1 MTERSPSTFNFQR
14 HWIAM
19 MDRQHNHPS
28 RLFCACFGAA
38 GGGGLDLSGADP
50 AVRFQD
56 DLFHAANGGWLAR
69 TEIPSDKSRFGA
81 FSQLGDLSD
90 QRLRDILDELTAQPS
105 AAGSDADRVATFF
118 AAFLDTEA
126 IDQAGL
132 SAIQPQLAEI
142 DAISNAVQLAQWQG
156 RMQGLLDTPVALWVM
171 ADFKQPDLNRALTW
185 QGGLGLPDR
194 DYYLQ
199 GDTRMAE
206 TRAAYAVYL
215 TELARLAGEPEP
227 AQAAATVLAIEHR
240 IALLHWDKVENRQ
253 PVKLYNPRTLT
264 ELMDEAPGFDWSAF
278 LEAAGLVGEGAAVLS
293 ISQPSTVI
301 GLAQLFAQVPLAD
314 WKLYFKLHLLDQSAP
329 LLPLALRTAHFAFRG
344 QALTGATAEQPRW
357 QLGVAAL
364 NRALGETLGKLYVA
378 RHFTPEHKA
387 RMQLLVENLLAA
399 FRASIA
405 GLAWMSPQTQ
415 ALAQDKLSKYS
426 TKIGYPD
433 HWQGDSGWRVE
444 TGDAL
449 GNVQRAA
456 RFEWQRLAAKAGRP
470 VDRREWGMTP
480 QTVNAYY
487 NPSLNEIVFPAA
499 ILQPPFFDMAAD
511 DAANYGAIGAV
522 IGHEISH
529 GFDDQGSQFDGDGV
543 LCNWWTDAD
552 RQAFDAVTTQ
562 LVAQYESYA
571 ALPGKT
577 LNGRLTLGENIA
589 DLSGLQIAFRA
600 YQASQRANPSEPA
613 AVLGGYTGEQRF
625 FIAWARVWREKVRDE
640 RALQLLTTD
649 PHSPAAF
656 RANGAAVNHD
666 GFHAAFSTQPGDDMF
681 KPAPERLR
689 IW

>member
-1 MTERSPSTFNFQR
+1 MFEHP
-14 HWIAM
+14 
-19 MDRQHNHPS
+19 HNHPA

-38 GGGGLDLSGADP
+38 GGGGLDLSGTDP

-56 DLFHAANGGWLAR
+56 DLFRATNGGWLAC
-69 TEIPSDKSRFGA
+69 TEIPADKSRFGA
-81 FSQLGDLSD
+81 FSQLADLSD
-90 QRLRDILDELTAQPS
+90 QRLQAILAELSADPP
-105 AAGSDADRVATFF
+105 AAGSDAARVATFF
-118 AAFLDTEA
+118 AAYLDTAA
-126 IDQAGL
+126 IEQAGL
-132 SAIQPQLAEI
+132 PALQPQLDEI
-142 DAISNAVQLAQWQG
+142 DAISCGVQLAQWQG

-194 DYYLQ
+194 DYYLLEDDARLAQ
-199 GDTRMAE
+199 A
-206 TRAAYAVYL
+206 RAAYAVYL
-215 TELARLAGEPEP
+215 TELARLSGEAAP
-227 AQAAATVLAIEHR
+227 AEAAATVLALEHR
-240 IALLHWDKVENRQ
+240 IALLHWDKVANRQ

-264 ELMDEAPGFDWSAF
+264 ALIEEAPGFDWAAF
-278 LEAAGLVGEGAAVLS
+278 LQSAGLADVDQLSLSLS

-301 GLAQLFAQVPLAD
+301 GLARLFEQVPLSE
-314 WKLYFKLHLLDQSAP
+314 WKLYFKLRLLDQSAP
-329 LLPLALRTAHFAFRG
+329 LLPLAFRTAHFAFRG
-344 QALTGATAEQPRW
+344 QALTGAAAELPRW
-357 QLGVAAL
+357 QQGVAAL
-364 NRALGETLGKLYVA
+364 NRALGETVGKLYVA
-378 RHFTPEHKA
+378 RHFTHQHKA
-387 RMQLLVENLLAA
+387 RMLALVENLLAA

-405 GLAWMSPQTQ
+405 GLTWMSAQTQ
-415 ALAQDKLSKYS
+415 ALAQDKLSKY
-426 TKIGYPD
+426 TIKIGYPD
-433 HWQGDSGWRVE
+433 HWRDDSGWVVE
-444 TGDAL
+444 VGDAL

-499 ILQPPFFDMAAD
+499 ILQPPFFDLAAD
-511 DAANYGAIGAV
+511 EASNYGAIGAV

-552 RQAFDAVTTQ
+552 RLAFDALTSQ
-562 LVAQYESYA
+562 LVAQFERYQ

-600 YQASQRANPSEPA
+600 YQASQRSNPSQSA
-613 AVLGGYTGEQRF
+613 AVIEGYTGEQRF

-649 PHSPAAF
+649 PHAPAAF

-666 GFHAAFSTQPGDDMF
+666 GFHSAFETQPGDPMF
-681 KPAPERLR
+681 KPASERLR

>member
-1 MTERSPSTFNFQR
+1 MIERHR
-14 HWIAM
+14 
-19 MDRQHNHPS
+19 NHPS

-38 GGGGLDLSGADP
+38 RGGGLNLSGADP
-50 AVRFQD
+50 TVRFQD
-56 DLFHAANGGWLAR
+56 DLFGAANGDWLAR

-81 FSQLGDLSD
+81 FSELGDLCD
-90 QRLRDILDELTAQPS
+90 QRLRDILDEL
-105 AAGSDADRVATFF
+105 AAHPPAVGSDAARVARFF
-118 AAFLDTEA
+118 AAYLDTEA
-126 IDQAGL
+126 IDKAGL
-132 SAIQPQLAEI
+132 SPIEPLLVEI
-142 DAISNAVQLAQWQG
+142 DAIGNARQLAQWQG

-171 ADFKQPDLNRALTW
+171 ADFKQPDINRALTW

-194 DYYLQ
+194 DYFLLED
-199 GDTRMAE
+199 DTRMAE
-206 TRAAYAVYL
+206 ARAAYSTYL
-215 TELARLAGEPEP
+215 TELARLSGEAEPE
-227 AQAAATVLAIEHR
+227 QVAATVLAIEHR

-253 PVKLYNPRTLT
+253 PVKLYNPRTLAQ
-264 ELMDEAPGFDWSAF
+264 LMDEAPGFDWAAF
-278 LEAAGLVGEGAAVLS
+278 LQSAGLAAADQLS

-301 GLAQLFAQVPLAD
+301 GMALLFEQVPLAD

-329 LLPLALRTAHFAFRG
+329 LLPQTFRTAHFAFRG
-344 QALTGATAEQPRW
+344 RALTGATAELPRW
-357 QLGVAAL
+357 QQAVAAL
-364 NRALGETLGKLYVA
+364 NRALGESVGKLYVA
-378 RHFTPEHKA
+378 RHFTAEHKA

-415 ALAQDKLSKYS
+415 ALAQDKLSKY
-426 TKIGYPD
+426 TIKIGYPD
-433 HWQGDSGWRVE
+433 HWRDDSGWPVLA
-444 TGDAL
+444 GDAL

-470 VDRREWGMTP
+470 VDRSEWGMTP

-511 DAANYGAIGAV
+511 DASNYGAIGAV

-552 RQAFDAVTTQ
+552 RQAFDAVTTR
-562 LVAQYESYA
+562 LVAQYESYE
-571 ALPGKT
+571 ALPGKP

-600 YQASQRANPSEPA
+600 YQQLQPA
-613 AVLGGYTGEQRF
+613 ALIDGYTGEQRF
-625 FIAWARVWREKVRDE
+625 FIAWSRVWREKI
-640 RALQLLTTD
+640 RAEHALKLLTTD
-649 PHSPAAF
+649 PHAPASF

-666 GFHAAFSTQPGDDMF
+666 GFHAAFDTQPGDKMF
-681 KPAPERLR
+681 KSASDRLR

>member
-1 MTERSPSTFNFQR
+1 MIESHRS
-14 HWIAM
+14 
-19 MDRQHNHPS
+19 HPS

-38 GGGGLDLSGADP
+38 RGDGFYLSGADP

-56 DLFHAANGGWLAR
+56 DLFRAANGGWLAR
-69 TEIPSDKSRFGA
+69 TEIPPDKSRFGA

-90 QRLRDILDELTAQPS
+90 QRLRDILDEL
-105 AAGSDADRVATFF
+105 AAHPPAASSDAHRVATFF
-118 AAFLDTEA
+118 TAYLDTEL
-126 IDQAGL
+126 IEQAGL
-132 SAIQPQLAEI
+132 GAITPLLAEI
-142 DAISNAVQLAQWQG
+142 DAISNAAQLAQWQG

-171 ADFKQPDLNRALTW
+171 ADFKQPDINRALTW

-194 DYYLQ
+194 DYFLLED
-199 GDTRMAE
+199 DTRMAE
-206 TRAAYAVYL
+206 ARAAYSTYL
-215 TELARLAGEPEP
+215 TELARLSGEAEPE
-227 AQAAATVLAIEHR
+227 QVAATVLAIEHR

-253 PVKLYNPRTLT
+253 PVKLYNPRTLAQ
-264 ELMDEAPGFDWSAF
+264 LMDEAPGFDWAAF
-278 LEAAGLVGEGAAVLS
+278 LQSAGLAAADQLS

-301 GLAQLFAQVPLAD
+301 GMALLFEQVPLAD

-329 LLPLALRTAHFAFRG
+329 LLPQTFRTAHFAFRG
-344 QALTGATAEQPRW
+344 RALTGATAELPRW
-357 QLGVAAL
+357 QQAVAAL
-364 NRALGETLGKLYVA
+364 NRALGESVGKLYVA
-378 RHFTPEHKA
+378 RHFTAEHKA

-415 ALAQDKLSKYS
+415 ALAQDKLSKY
-426 TKIGYPD
+426 TIKIGYPD
-433 HWQGDSGWRVE
+433 HWRDDSGWPVLA
-444 TGDAL
+444 GDAL

-470 VDRREWGMTP
+470 VDRSEWGMTP

-511 DAANYGAIGAV
+511 DASNYGAIGAV

-552 RQAFDAVTTQ
+552 RQAFDAVTTR
-562 LVAQYESYA
+562 LVAQYESYE
-571 ALPGKT
+571 ALPGKP

-600 YQASQRANPSEPA
+600 YQQLQPA
-613 AVLGGYTGEQRF
+613 ALIDGYTGEQRF
-625 FIAWARVWREKVRDE
+625 FIAWSRVWREKI
-640 RALQLLTTD
+640 RAEHALKLLTTD
-649 PHSPAAF
+649 PHAPASF

-666 GFHAAFSTQPGDDMF
+666 GFHAAFDTQPGDKMF
-681 KPAPERLR
+681 KSASDRLR